1 MKKGTLIQQLFTI
14 IIVLILINVLGSYAY
29 HRFDLTQDKRYTLSE
44 TTKDIISRVD
54 SPVIIDV
61 LLEGDFPAEFKKL
74 QLEVR
79 QLLEE
84 FASYNRN
91 IKFSFVNP
99 LEDEN
104 QADQVIAQLGNL
116 GLKPANITVEEGG
129 KVSQEIV
136 FPWAMA
142 NLGDNTVRVPLLK
155 NKLGTSSEQRVN
167 NSIQQLE
174 YAFADALTKLT
185 IREKKSVAVIK
196 GNGELSDIYITDF
209 IRSLQEYYNVA
220 PFTLDSVAG
229 NPQGT
234 LDAIKNYDLAIVAK
248 PTEAF
253 SDEEKYIMDQY
264 VMNGGKSMWLIDQ
277 VAIELDSLYNERGR
291 SLAFPIDLNLNDM
304 FFKYGLRINPVL
316 VNDLYFTQ
324 IVLAQ
329 GEGNESQ
336 YNPVPWVYNPM
347 VFSANDH
354 PINNNIEAL
363 RFQFSNAIDTLSV
376 KGVKKSVLLT
386 SSPLSKTVGTPS
398 EISLDIIT
406 KAPDQESYKDG
417 FKPLAVLLEG
427 NFTSVF
433 KNRVKPAKLSGVKDD
448 GENSKMIVI
457 ADGDLIKNQ
466 IRQGQPLELG
476 YDKWTNSF
484 YGNKEFLMNSVNYL
498 LDDNGLINIRSK
510 EVSIPFLDQKKVVA
524 QKSTWQLLNTGLPL
538 LILGLFA
545 WGFNFIRKK
554 KFRA

>member
-1 MKKGTLIQQLFTI
+1 M
-14 IIVLILINVLGSYAY
+14 
-29 HRFDLTQDKRYTLSE
+29 
-44 TTKDIISRVD
+44 
-54 SPVIIDV
+54 P
-61 LLEGDFPAEFKKL
+61 
-74 QLEVR
+74 
-79 QLLEE
+79 
-84 FASYNRN
+84 
-91 IKFSFVNP
+91 
-99 LEDEN
+99 
-104 QADQVIAQLGNL
+104 
-116 GLKPANITVEEGG
+116 
-129 KVSQEIV
+129 
-136 FPWAMA
+136 
-142 NLGDNTVRVPLLK
+142 
-155 NKLGTSSEQRVN
+155 
-167 NSIQQLE
+167 
-174 YAFADALTKLT
+174 LTKLT

-291 SLAFPIDLNLNDM
+291 SLAFPIDLNLNDL

-347 VFSANDH
+347 VFSANNH

-398 EISLDIIT
+398 EISLDIIA

-417 FKPLAVLLEG
+417 LKPLAVLLEG

-448 GENSKMIVI
+448 GEVSKMIVI

-466 IRQGQPLELG
+466 VRQGQPLELG